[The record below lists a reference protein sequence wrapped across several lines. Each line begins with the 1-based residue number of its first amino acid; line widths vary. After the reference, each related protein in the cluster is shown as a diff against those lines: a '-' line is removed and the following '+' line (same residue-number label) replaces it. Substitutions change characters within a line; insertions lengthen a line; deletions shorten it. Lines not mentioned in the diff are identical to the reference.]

1 MAYAIGVAEPVSI
14 MIETFGTGTV
24 PAAALED
31 GVREVFDLRPL
42 EIIKALRLR
51 RPIYRPTAT
60 YGHFGRPYER
70 GRVAD
75 QDLEFFTWEQANR
88 VEDLR
93 LAVQR
98 SPHYTALKATT

>member
-1 MAYAIGVAEPVSI
+1 

-60 YGHFGRPYER
+60 YGHFSRAFER
-70 GRVAD
+70 GRVGD
-75 QDLEFFTWEQANR
+75 QDVEVFTWEQANR
-88 VEDLR
+88 VEDLPLGSR
-93 LAVQR
+93 R
-98 SPHYTALKATT
+98 SPHYTATKSTAAR